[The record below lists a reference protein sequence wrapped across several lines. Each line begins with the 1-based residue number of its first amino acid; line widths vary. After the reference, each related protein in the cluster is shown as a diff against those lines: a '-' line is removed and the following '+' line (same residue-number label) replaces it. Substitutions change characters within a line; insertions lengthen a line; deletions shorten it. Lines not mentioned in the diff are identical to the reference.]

1 MNSSTTGTDLPDA
14 RPPSPLELAWAAHV
28 TGDTGDGDTGGGTGS
43 DDDTGVRLFDR
54 LVSRHRERQRRYHRI
69 QHVEAVI
76 GHVTD
81 LAAHESVR
89 DLGAVV
95 AAAFWH
101 DAIHEPQHPNNERA
115 SARLATRDL
124 TELGWS
130 SQRCQAV
137 ASMIEATA
145 GHADPADIDAAVLLD
160 ADLAILAADA
170 ADYDRYALAVRD
182 EYSHFDDSE
191 WRAGRTTVLN
201 GFIQRESIFATQT
214 GRDRWETAARRNI
227 EAELEK
233 LTR

>member
-1 MNSSTTGTDLPDA
+1 MNSSTAGTDPSDA

-28 TGDTGDGDTGGGTGS
+28 TGIIEGGTGS
-43 DDDTGVRLFDR
+43 DSDTGVRLFDR
-54 LVSRHRERQRRYHRI
+54 LVARHRERQRRYHRI

-76 GHVTD
+76 GHVID
-81 LAAHESVR
+81 LAEHESVG

-101 DAIHEPQHPNNERA
+101 DAIHEAQHPNNERA

-130 SQRCQAV
+130 SQRCQSV
-137 ASMIEATA
+137 AAMIEATA
-145 GHADPADIDAAVLLD
+145 GHADPVDDDTAVLLD
-160 ADLAILAADA
+160 ADLAILGADT

-201 GFIQRESIFATQT
+201 GFIERESIFATPT
-214 GRDRWETAARRNI
+214 ARSRWEADARRNI
-227 EAELEK
+227 ETELER
-233 LTR
+233 LAR